1 MPINILYMI
10 DSLQY
15 GGTEKQLYELIN
27 GLDRSE
33 FCPYVCTLK
42 QSSRIAEEIDVPV
55 LQLPYKSF
63 LHPSVFFVLQKL
75 SAFIRENNID
85 IVQTFFQDPFLLA
98 ALSKPFHKAKLVG
111 SFRDL
116 GFWRT
121 RSETLKM
128 RLSYPFFT
136 GFIANSQAV
145 KRHFVETDGIAEEKI
160 KVIYNGI
167 NLKSVS
173 QLPCRDRES
182 MPIVGIVANCNR
194 PVKRVDDFIRAAALV
209 HKQWPDV
216 RFQVVG
222 DGNLRPELETLCATL
237 GIREYVEFVGNVP
250 NPLDYI
256 RQFTVGVITSETEGF
271 CNAILEYMACG
282 VPVVATNT
290 GGNPEL
296 VEDKV
301 NGYLFAV
308 KDVNMLSEKIGLIL
322 DEKYDKEL
330 IYKINIDKVDMLY
343 DVNIYI
349 KNHGEIYRR
358 LFRTFYN
365 S

>member
-15 GGTEKQLYELIN
+15 GGTEKQLFELIN

-42 QSSRIAEEIDVPV
+42 PSGRIVDEIEVPV

-63 LHPSVFFVLQKL
+63 LHPSVFLVLKKL
-75 SAFIRENNID
+75 CAFIRENNID

-128 RLSYPFFT
+128 RLSYPFFA

-194 PVKRVDDFIRAAALV
+194 RVKRVDDFIRAAALV

-296 VEDKV
+296 VEDEENGFLVDMGNVDLLCSRIIELLSDDMMKSDFSVKSLNKV
-301 NGYLFAV
+301 REQLSIENL
-308 KDVNMLSEKIGLIL
+308 VNETKCLYEKI
-322 DEKYDKEL
+322 
-330 IYKINIDKVDMLY
+330 
-343 DVNIYI
+343 
-349 KNHGEIYRR
+349 
-358 LFRTFYN
+358 
-365 S
+365 